1 MITMITETTIKLGT
15 LELQGYQ
22 IEDGSY
28 AAPGLFRLMDTPV
41 YRYQDSWYWV
51 SPDGLPAL
59 EEYTH
64 WEPKVGGYLSFDKN
78 KLTYLHLYSVKPGRH
93 IREEGVKFLYIPV
106 SKRVGDAIA
115 FCAKGKL
122 LSDYVISRLRKTHE
136 QCYLGDDHFSRLVA
150 AHDLL
155 RNTTVSLIGAGLGEG
170 YHYEPR

>member
-1 MITMITETTIKLGT
+1 MITETTIKLGT
-15 LELQGYQ
+15 LELKGYQ

-28 AAPGLFRLMDTPV
+28 AASGLFRLMDTPV

-64 WEPKVGGYLSFDKN
+64 WEPKVGGYLDFDNN
-78 KLTYLHLYSVKPGRH
+78 KLSYLHLYSVEPGRH
-93 IREEGVKFLYIPV
+93 ICEESVEFSYIPV
-106 SKRVGDAIA
+106 SKSVGDAIA
-115 FCAKGKL
+115 FCAKGRL
-122 LSDYVISRLRKTHE
+122 LSYQVISRLRKTHE
-136 QCYLGDDHFSRLVA
+136 QCYLGDDQFSRLVA

-155 RNTTVSLIGAGLGEG
+155 RNTSVSLIRAGLGEG

>member
-1 MITMITETTIKLGT
+1 MITETTIKLGT
-15 LELQGYQ
+15 LELKGYQ

-28 AAPGLFRLMDTPV
+28 AASGLFRLMDTPV